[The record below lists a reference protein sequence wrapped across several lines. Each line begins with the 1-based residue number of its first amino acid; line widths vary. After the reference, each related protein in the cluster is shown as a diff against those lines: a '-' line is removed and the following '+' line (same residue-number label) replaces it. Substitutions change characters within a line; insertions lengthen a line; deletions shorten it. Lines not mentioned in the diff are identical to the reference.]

1 MNKFHIMIEY
11 TYLIFMSNIN
21 VSWVKNKCVSK
32 YLFKILHLIN
42 LNSSPKIGHSQSTKW
57 VPSFKWSSWSPEWST
72 WIPEID
78 TRCPAMS
85 TLISGYSIWELGT
98 PLGNLSPFFNK
109 MEVLKKPGI
118 HFGKIGHSFRET
130 EYLYFRD
137 YDIVVFY
144 YFTKLIFASEMTA
157 RVFHI

>member
-1 MNKFHIMIEY
+1 MIEY

-21 VSWVKNKCVSK
+21 VSWVKNKCLSK
-32 YLFKILHLIN
+32 YLLKILHLII
-42 LNSSPKIGHSQSTKW
+42 LNSNPKIGHSQSTKW

-85 TLISGYSIWELGT
+85 TLISGYSIRELGT

-109 MEVLKKPGI
+109 MEVLQNPIWKTGY
-118 HFGKIGHSFRET
+118 SFQET
-130 EYLYFRD
+130 RYLIWQTRYSFKETSND
-137 YDIVVFY
+137 SVLWFL
-144 YFTKLIFASEMTA
+144 LIFS
-157 RVFHI
+157 